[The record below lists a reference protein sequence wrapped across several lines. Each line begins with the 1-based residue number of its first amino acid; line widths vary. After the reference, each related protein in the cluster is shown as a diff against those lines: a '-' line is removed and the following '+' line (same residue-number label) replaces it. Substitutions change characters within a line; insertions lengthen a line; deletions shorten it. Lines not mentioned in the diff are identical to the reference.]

1 LKPKGIIHYAKLEK
15 SPRLQRLLA
24 FLQTGGEHSTRD
36 IILNTGVVA
45 VSSAAAELRAQGFD
59 VGCKYQGETEDG
71 SRVFVYWLEDRAG
84 VAA

>member
-1 LKPKGIIHYAKLEK
+1 MKPKGIIHFAKLEK

-24 FLQTGGEHSTRD
+24 FLQMGGEHSTRD
-36 IILNTGVVA
+36 IIVNTGVVA
-45 VSSAAAELRAQGFD
+45 VSAAASELRANGFD

-71 SRVFVYWLEDRAG
+71 NRVYVYWLEDREG